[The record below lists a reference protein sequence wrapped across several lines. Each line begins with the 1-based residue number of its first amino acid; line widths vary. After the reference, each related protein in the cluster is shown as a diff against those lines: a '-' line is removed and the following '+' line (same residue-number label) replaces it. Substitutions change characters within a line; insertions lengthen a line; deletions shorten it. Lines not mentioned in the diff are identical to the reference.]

1 MLTFLSY
8 GLSVPDVKVC
18 AVIDIREFFRRASFD
33 MPQTAAYELRSVLM
47 DKRDQP
53 IHDVNPFCVQIEGP
67 MQSGATAVKWA
78 PKIDD
83 TGDIGRIG
91 SIHGG
96 GDWG

>member
-1 MLTFLSY
+1 
-8 GLSVPDVKVC
+8 
-18 AVIDIREFFRRASFD
+18 
-33 MPQTAAYELRSVLM
+33 M

-53 IHDVNPFCVQIEGP
+53 MHDINPFGIQMDAP
-67 MQSGATAVKWA
+67 MPSGATTMKFA

-91 SIHGG
+91 SIHSG

>member
-1 MLTFLSY
+1 
-8 GLSVPDVKVC
+8 
-18 AVIDIREFFRRASFD
+18 
-33 MPQTAAYELRSVLM
+33 M

-53 IHDVNPFCVQIEGP
+53 IHDVNPFAVQIEGP
-67 MQSGATAVKWA
+67 MQAATTAVKWA

-91 SIHGG
+91 SIHSG